1 MEQKRARMRR
11 SLTTARAPCEIW
23 RKFHLIFGSGLARPQ
38 LAVVVARLMP
48 SLAGLIGRDSSHPTE
63 FQFPP
68 WLTFHRPSSAWR
80 NELEHW
86 QRGRNRRLSREPP
99 CMNLRP
105 RRESRDKRSKLR
117 RESPGTRPATQV
129 QTSKFAQAHS
139 FYLHTDVTH
148 RHSFNDLNQCHE

>member
-11 SLTTARAPCEIW
+11 SLTTALAPCEMW
-23 RKFHLIFGSGLARPQ
+23 RKSHLIFGSGRARPQ
-38 LAVVVARLMP
+38 LAVVVARLML

-68 WLTFHRPSSAWR
+68 SLTFHRPSSAWR

-86 QRGRNRRLSREPP
+86 QRGRNRLLPREPL
-99 CMNLRP
+99 CMNLP
-105 RRESRDKRSKLR
+105 PLRESRDTRSKRR
-117 RESPGTRPATQV
+117 RELPGTRLARQV

-148 RHSFNDLNQCHE
+148 RHSFNDLRQRHE